1 MIPIIG
7 RGCKRV
13 HAEFEEGS
21 SSGHR
26 GTGTNGLTSAQ
37 KFEQKLVELALKRQK
52 LENEALE
59 KKTAADIR
67 RFELEAEERRRIVE
81 DNRQREKERYE
92 LIMKYMAVT
101 GTGAKGNDGEH
112 A

>member
-1 MIPIIG
+1 MIPIIRRG
-7 RGCKRV
+7 RKRV
-13 HAEFEEGS
+13 HAEFEEDS
-21 SSGHR
+21 SSVLR

-37 KFEQKLVELALKRQK
+37 KFEQNLAELALKRQK

-59 KKTAADIR
+59 KKTTADIR
-67 RFELEAEERRRIVE
+67 RLELEAEERRRIAE

-101 GTGAKGNDGEH
+101 GAGAKGNDGEH
-112 A
+112 T

>member
-21 SSGHR
+21 SSGHQ

-81 DNRQREKERYE
+81 DNRQREKERYK

>member
-1 MIPIIG
+1 MIPIFRRG
-7 RGCKRV
+7 RKRV

-21 SSGHR
+21 SSGH
-26 GTGTNGLTSAQ
+26 GTNGLTSAQ
-37 KFEQKLVELALKRQK
+37 KFEQNLAELALKRQK

-59 KKTAADIR
+59 KKTTADIR
-67 RFELEAEERRRIVE
+67 RLELEAEERRRIAE

-101 GTGAKGNDGEH
+101 GSGAKGNDGEH

>member
-1 MIPIIG
+1 MIRRG
-7 RGCKRV
+7 RKRV
-13 HAEFEEGS
+13 HAEFGESS
-21 SSGHR
+21 SSG
-26 GTGTNGLTSAQ
+26 GQETATSGLTSAQ
-37 KFEQKLVELALKRQK
+37 QFEQKLAELALKRQK

-59 KKTAADIR
+59 KKTAVDIR
-67 RFELEAEERRRIVE
+67 RLELEAEERRRIAE

-101 GTGAKGNDGEH
+101 GTTAKGNDDAGEH

>member
-1 MIPIIG
+1 MT
-7 RGCKRV
+7 
-13 HAEFEEGS
+13 A
-21 SSGHR
+21 
-26 GTGTNGLTSAQ
+26 AQ
-37 KFEQKLVELALKRQK
+37 QFEQNLAELALKRQK

-59 KKTAADIR
+59 KKTAADMR
-67 RFELEAEERRRIVE
+67 RLELEAEERRRIAE

-101 GTGAKGNDGEH
+101 GTTAKENDGEH

>member
-1 MIPIIG
+1 
-7 RGCKRV
+7 
-13 HAEFEEGS
+13 
-21 SSGHR
+21 
-26 GTGTNGLTSAQ
+26 
-37 KFEQKLVELALKRQK
+37 
-52 LENEALE
+52 LE

-67 RFELEAEERRRIVE
+67 RLELEADERRRIAE